1 MKRTLKSILCGI
13 LIVAAAAAFAGCG
26 KDIKKDTKHSRTKDT
41 KSVATGDNAC
51 DNADDNIVLYEP
63 CTCILFNI
71 TNGDV
76 FETGYYGMKVEYT
89 MSSNGEVYFKKKT
102 NDDLEWKVYVLDEE
116 LTDGYEALEDMEP
129 ALVNDGELELEE
141 GQWIYVYCN
150 CNSLTGG
157 NPVNAEYEAWYW
169 GP

>member
-13 LIVAAAAAFAGCG
+13 LIVAVAAAFAGCG

-41 KSVATGDNAC
+41 KSVATGDNAG

-157 NPVNAEYEAWYW
+157 NSVNAEYEAWYW

>member
-1 MKRTLKSILCGI
+1 
-13 LIVAAAAAFAGCG
+13 
-26 KDIKKDTKHSRTKDT
+26 
-41 KSVATGDNAC
+41 
-51 DNADDNIVLYEP
+51 
-63 CTCILFNI
+63 
-71 TNGDV
+71 
-76 FETGYYGMKVEYT
+76 MKVEYT

-157 NPVNAEYEAWYW
+157 NPVVAEYEAWYW